1 MSSAPFHSVFK
12 DYLVPAFFSK
22 ENKTEQTEYT
32 ETPMGAAR
40 KSKTPQFSMRRSG
53 SALAPW
59 KAQCIQSAGDYHKP
73 SFLK

>member
-40 KSKTPQFSMRRSG
+40 KSKTPQERSDEEAWRSPHGKRSVFSLRAITTKLLS
-53 SALAPW
+53 
-59 KAQCIQSAGDYHKP
+59 
-73 SFLK
+73 